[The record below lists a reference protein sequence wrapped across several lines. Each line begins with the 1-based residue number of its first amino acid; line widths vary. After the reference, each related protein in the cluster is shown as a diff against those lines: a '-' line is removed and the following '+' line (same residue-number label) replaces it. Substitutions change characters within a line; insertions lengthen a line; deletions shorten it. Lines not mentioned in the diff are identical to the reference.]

1 MRKHITFEYDS
12 VENLTYEEDG
22 NYHIRIPTFYEYGS
36 YSNDKVDFVFDT
48 GAFITV
54 ISRREAYLRGFSDE
68 YTIQAN
74 VPLAGFAGG
83 CLTDIKSIPGIIIG
97 NRRLEGVKVAV
108 PHLDTDVNILGLNVI
123 ELFKFI
129 IDTENDEVYFAQ
141 NPSPDIPESLRCGK
155 VHIVSANTMNF

>member
-1 MRKHITFEYDS
+1 M
-12 VENLTYEEDG
+12 
-22 NYHIRIPTFYEYGS
+22 
-36 YSNDKVDFVFDT
+36 FDT

-123 ELFKFI
+123 ELLNLLLIQKMMRYTSHRI
-129 IDTENDEVYFAQ
+129 LARTYQ
-141 NPSPDIPESLRCGK
+141 NRC
-155 VHIVSANTMNF
+155 VAARCT